1 MCRYVIGELTCEWR
15 ARSLVEWWGNG
26 LEFFLYTLTISL
38 DFLAHSTVNDLQIS
52 RSNLLAVELT
62 WSSTLSYFFIFS
74 VVSGPTT
81 LCFWA
86 VLMLWRN
93 LPIQPPT
100 RNTRHS
106 SCFSS
111 SSSKT
116 SLFPVFST
124 ARANNSRVCFNS
136 SAFDSWVDVVTR
148 SGGQSCGFANRLGPC
163 HQRAVNLLTS
173 PPLLPTSA
181 GFSSVGT
188 CLQLIRFSWIFLPWF
203 PTNCLYS
210 PFLRIQ
216 CSAIV
221 LSSQP

>member
-1 MCRYVIGELTCEWR
+1 MIGELTCEWR

-26 LEFFLYTLTISL
+26 LEFFLYTLTIPL
-38 DFLAHSTVNDLQIS
+38 DFLAHSTVNGHQIS
-52 RSNLLAVELT
+52 RSNLLAVELRH
-62 WSSTLSYFFIFS
+62 LIQNVVLFFISS

-111 SSSKT
+111 SLSKA

-124 ARANNSRVCFNS
+124 SRENNSRVCFTS

-148 SGGQSCGFANRLGPC
+148 SGGQSCGSANRLGPC

-173 PPLLPTSA
+173 PPRLPTSA

-188 CLQLIRFSWIFLPWF
+188 CLQLIRFSWIFLTWF

-216 CSAIV
+216 WSAIV